1 MLGTTGNH
9 RKPPETTRMKNQFYI
24 DHENK
29 MVERFLYLRERDPEY
44 ARATLWQYMHNEDC
58 PCPELEFRVRREWM
72 ARQRKAG
79 IKPCA
84 TF

>member
-1 MLGTTGNH
+1 MTNT
-9 RKPPETTRMKNQFYI
+9 FYS

-72 ARQRKAG
+72 ANQRKAG
-79 IKPCA
+79 VKRPC